1 MTKSLPSARPAAP
14 PRTFAPSPASNRS
27 KALKDEMILRHS
39 RFVSGPADAY
49 LFFSDCNETNSG
61 INEPVTLAESKDF
74 GQDKLTALSLLQRHK
89 HLQDKTQSIEG
100 DVHELK
106 RTDETLRSARRRC
119 T

>member
-1 MTKSLPSARPAAP
+1 MTVKAKWSA
-14 PRTFAPSPASNRS
+14 
-27 KALKDEMILRHS
+27 LRGKHVMES
-39 RFVSGPADAY
+39 ATDAY
-49 LFFSDCNETNSG
+49 LFFSDCNETDSG

-106 RTDETLRSARRRC
+106 RTDETLRSAGRRC

>member
-1 MTKSLPSARPAAP
+1 MTVKAKWSA
-14 PRTFAPSPASNRS
+14 
-27 KALKDEMILRHS
+27 LRGKHVMES
-39 RFVSGPADAY
+39 ATDAY
-49 LFFSDCNETNSG
+49 LFFSDCNETDSG

-89 HLQDKTQSIEG
+89 HLQNKTQSIKG

-106 RTDETLRSARRRC
+106 RTDEILRSAGRRC

>member
-1 MTKSLPSARPAAP
+1 MESA
-14 PRTFAPSPASNRS
+14 T
-27 KALKDEMILRHS
+27 
-39 RFVSGPADAY
+39 DAY
-49 LFFSDCNETNSG
+49 LFFSDCNET
-61 INEPVTLAESKDF
+61 ESKDF

-106 RTDETLRSARRRC
+106 RTNETLKSARRRC